1 MTGDAAGRVTG
12 AACEPKGSTESEAA
26 LIDAALAAARKA
38 RFTESRAA
46 VQGGTITYIFR
57 ME

>member
-1 MTGDAAGRVTG
+1 MRKVRIAVDVVGGDE
-12 AACEPKGSTESEAA
+12 EPKVVLDG
-26 LIDAALAAARKA
+26 IDAALAAARKA

>member
-1 MTGDAAGRVTG
+1 MMLKTLEKSG
-12 AACEPKGSTESEAA
+12 KTEEAA
-26 LIDAALAAARKA
+26 IAAARKA

-46 VQGGTITYIFR
+46 VQGGTIAYIFR

>member
-1 MTGDAAGRVTG
+1 MTVGPKGDVTS
-12 AACEPKGSTESEAA
+12 ASFEPKGSTESDSGLIEAA
-26 LIDAALAAARKA
+26 MAAARKA